1 MFDGQ
6 ELIERFQA
14 LIRED
19 ASDTRR
25 RKLIH
30 AYYRQ
35 ITLEDVD
42 PDRSIYERSLKAGHK
57 VLIRYLKGHPFKIR
71 MEEPD
76 GSEEWLWFR
85 TDLFTYF
92 IEQDIPRGT
101 VKKALEDK
109 SLQFIQRDLK
119 QRFRAL

>member
-42 PDRSIYERSLKAGHK
+42 PDRSIYERSLRAGHK
-57 VLIRYLKGHPFKIR
+57 VLIRYLKDNIQILVPILLILYAASF
-71 MEEPD
+71 P
-76 GSEEWLWFR
+76 LPPAAVR
-85 TDLFTYF
+85 T
-92 IEQDIPRGT
+92 
-101 VKKALEDK
+101 
-109 SLQFIQRDLK
+109 SLPSSPHAAF
-119 QRFRAL
+119 F